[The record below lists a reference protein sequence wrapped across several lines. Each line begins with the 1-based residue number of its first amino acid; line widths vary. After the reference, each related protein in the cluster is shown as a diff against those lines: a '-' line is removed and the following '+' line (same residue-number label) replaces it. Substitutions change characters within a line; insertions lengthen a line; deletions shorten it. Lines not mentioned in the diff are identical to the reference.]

1 MKRKFLAKAITLGL
15 MLAVPF
21 GVDAATYI
29 PTQISY
35 PEAEKVNLR
44 YEFENGSTSKIS
56 DFGIGISNIDQK
68 YKYDSKEIN
77 DLTIIRTK
85 GSGGFLTASSNPFNL
100 TVGGKLTIKSLAN
113 PDPKKAW
120 GPTLHIDNSDNKNER
135 NMSLSANNIE
145 LSNDKSQAINLV
157 ARQEG
162 IRTKLNLNAVDS
174 ISISSEHS
182 GTINI
187 GVVDGNQVEGTINL
201 NIQAGN
207 NVTISSGAT
216 AISSTFNTGVINIDA
231 GNLLQ
236 ISSNDKAVQNT
247 GTLNLNQKP
256 STNTNL
262 QIIISGRVDN
272 SGTVKGTANTIT
284 LNSNNTNYAGIT
296 NSGKFTFIAN
306 DMMSITSGKSAIS
319 NSNTVNLQAGE
330 SINLQGTSKTVSNTG
345 NMSMQAKVIDVTAT
359 GKDFAVNN
367 AGTLNIN
374 SNLSDL
380 SDSQISFNNGVTN
393 AGVINAS
400 AENIGINSSKIS
412 AALVN
417 STAAGNVSLNATNNL
432 NITAADGT
440 GINNSVLGGTVNL
453 NAKSVNIEGNLK
465 SIDNKGT
472 FNINQNYTEGIDATT
487 LNIKNRVSNTQNSEN
502 QPGGTLKAQAGNIY
516 ITSEHQNEKSNYTVY
531 TSANSSTVLKA
542 TKGDIII
549 SSNKG
554 NDKYYNIDQGVMA
567 NGQVNLVAENGKVV
581 VDVYKRALQASADG
595 NANIKAKEVY
605 LTGGT
610 HAVNAYGGGKVTIDS
625 EMIYLEAKN
634 GKEYDATYGDYEL
647 GINISSGS
655 TVELKNAKEVSVIG
669 GISVKGTDVDDA
681 TKVSSLDINASDNIY
696 IQGTIKNVA
705 ETVSS
710 NPVTGGNINIGANNK
725 DVTINIDGDIYS
737 GEYPGAVKNDD
748 SETDVAK
755 ASGGSIN
762 ISLNNEK
769 SSLNG
774 NIFDKDPGADA
785 TNGVHLEVSNGA
797 TWTATGNSTVK
808 EVKSN
813 GGVINLA
820 GNDQNININNLTNGS
835 GSGETPNTTIIKTD
849 SINNKLNI
857 GSNENK
863 LEVEASSKVTDSM
876 GNDIQGGMEKLLKNI
891 NVEKGTKETT
901 VTAKAGS
908 VTGETTITRDTDGN
922 SSAAKEEVN
931 KDNAGISEMASIAL
945 MAWRAENNDM
955 NKRLGE
961 LRDSKG
967 EHGIWTRMVRGQSK
981 YGAQNVKNQYST
993 YQLGYDEKLSVDKNW
1008 TVGAAVSYTDAS
1020 SSFSTGHGENKS
1032 TGFAVYGSYL
1042 SDNGS
1047 FVDLIAKA
1055 ARLKNEF
1062 DVLGGAGKGDYETN
1076 GYSLSAEYGKRFT
1089 KDNGFWIEPQVELT
1103 YGYVGAVDYLTNNDV
1118 KVRQNGMDSLV
1129 GRIGFAMGRNIK
1141 AGNVYARASYLYD
1154 FDGETDVTFSKN
1166 RVTRGFEQDL
1176 GGGWWE
1182 VGVGTNIN
1190 LSDATHLYFDVEKT
1204 YGGNVAT
1211 PWQWNAGVRW
1221 SF

>member
-15 MLAVPF
+15 MLAMPF
-21 GVDAATYI
+21 GVEAATYI

-256 STNTNL
+256 STNTNS

-797 TWTATGNSTVK
+797 TWTTTGNSTVK

-993 YQLGYDEKLSVDKNW
+993 YQLGYDEKLSVDKHW

-1076 GYSLSAEYGKRFT
+1076 GYSLSAEYGKRVT

-1129 GRIGFAMGRNIK
+1129 GRIGFSMGRNIK

-1166 RVTRGFEQDL
+1166 SVTRGFKQDL

-1190 LSDATHLYFDVEKT
+1190 LSEATHLYFDVEKT

>member
-1 MKRKFLAKAITLGL
+1 
-15 MLAVPF
+15 
-21 GVDAATYI
+21 
-29 PTQISY
+29 
-35 PEAEKVNLR
+35 
-44 YEFENGSTSKIS
+44 
-56 DFGIGISNIDQK
+56 
-68 YKYDSKEIN
+68 
-77 DLTIIRTK
+77 
-85 GSGGFLTASSNPFNL
+85 
-100 TVGGKLTIKSLAN
+100 
-113 PDPKKAW
+113 
-120 GPTLHIDNSDNKNER
+120 
-135 NMSLSANNIE
+135 MSLSANNIE

-162 IRTKLNLNAVDS
+162 IRTNLNLNAVDS

-216 AISSTFNTGVINIDA
+216 AISSTFNTGVININA

-256 STNTNL
+256 STNTNS

-284 LNSNNTNYAGIT
+284 LNSNNANYAGIT
-296 NSGKFTFIAN
+296 NSGNFTFIAN
-306 DMMSITSGKSAIS
+306 DTMSITSGKSAIS

-330 SINLQGTSKTVSNTG
+330 SINLQGTSRTVSNTG

-393 AGVINAS
+393 AGVITAS

-432 NITAADGT
+432 NITADDGT

-531 TSANSSTVLKA
+531 TSANSSKELKA
-542 TKGDIII
+542 TKGEIII

-625 EMIYLEAKN
+625 EKIYLEAKN

-797 TWTATGNSTVK
+797 TWTTTGDSTVK

-813 GGVINLA
+813 GGVIDLA
-820 GNDQNININNLTNGS
+820 GNDQNVNINNLTNGS
-835 GSGETPNTTIIKTD
+835 GSGETPDATTIKTD

-857 GSNENK
+857 GSNETK
-863 LEVEASSKVTDSM
+863 LEVKASGKVTDSM
-876 GNDIQGGMEKLLKNI
+876 GNDVQGGMEKLLKNI
-891 NVEKGTKETT
+891 NVENGNKETT
-901 VTAKAGS
+901 VTAAAGS
-908 VTGETTITRDTDGN
+908 VTGETTITRDADGN

-955 NKRLGE
+955 NKRMGE
-961 LRDSKG
+961 LRNSKG

-993 YQLGYDEKLSVDKNW
+993 YQLGYDEKLSVDKHW
-1008 TVGAAVSYTDAS
+1008 TVGAAVSYTDTS

-1032 TGFAVYGSYL
+1032 TGFAIYGSYL

-1166 RVTRGFEQDL
+1166 SVTRGFKQDL

-1182 VGVGTNIN
+1182 VGVGTNLN
-1190 LSDATHLYFDVEKT
+1190 LSEATHLYFDVEKT

>member
-256 STNTNL
+256 STNTNS

-797 TWTATGNSTVK
+797 TWTTTGNSTVK

-993 YQLGYDEKLSVDKNW
+993 YQLGYDEKLSVDKHW

-1020 SSFSTGHGENKS
+1020 SNFSTGHGENKS

-1129 GRIGFAMGRNIK
+1129 GRIGFSMGRNIK

-1166 RVTRGFEQDL
+1166 NVTRGFEQDL

-1204 YGGNVAT
+1204 YGGNVVT

>member
-1 MKRKFLAKAITLGL
+1 M
-15 MLAVPF
+15 
-21 GVDAATYI
+21 
-29 PTQISY
+29 
-35 PEAEKVNLR
+35 
-44 YEFENGSTSKIS
+44 
-56 DFGIGISNIDQK
+56 
-68 YKYDSKEIN
+68 
-77 DLTIIRTK
+77 
-85 GSGGFLTASSNPFNL
+85 
-100 TVGGKLTIKSLAN
+100 
-113 PDPKKAW
+113 
-120 GPTLHIDNSDNKNER
+120 
-135 NMSLSANNIE
+135 
-145 LSNDKSQAINLV
+145 
-157 ARQEG
+157 
-162 IRTKLNLNAVDS
+162 
-174 ISISSEHS
+174 
-182 GTINI
+182 
-187 GVVDGNQVEGTINL
+187 
-201 NIQAGN
+201 
-207 NVTISSGAT
+207 
-216 AISSTFNTGVINIDA
+216 
-231 GNLLQ
+231 Q

-256 STNTNL
+256 STNTNS

-284 LNSNNTNYAGIT
+284 LNSNNANYAGIT
-296 NSGKFTFIAN
+296 NSGNFTFIAN
-306 DMMSITSGKSAIS
+306 DTMSITSGKSAIS

-330 SINLQGTSKTVSNTG
+330 SINLQGTSRTVSNTG

-380 SDSQISFNNGVTN
+380 SDRQISFNNGVTN
-393 AGVINAS
+393 AGVITAS

-531 TSANSSTVLKA
+531 TSANSSTELKA

-625 EMIYLEAKN
+625 EKIYLEAKN

-797 TWTATGNSTVK
+797 TWTTTGDSTVK

-813 GGVINLA
+813 GGVIDLA
-820 GNDQNININNLTNGS
+820 GNDQNVNINNLTNGS
-835 GSGETPNTTIIKTD
+835 GSGETPDATTIKTD

-857 GSNENK
+857 GSNETK
-863 LEVEASSKVTDSM
+863 LEVKASGKVTDSM
-876 GNDIQGGMEKLLKNI
+876 GNDVQGGMEKLLKNI
-891 NVEKGTKETT
+891 NVENGNKETT
-901 VTAKAGS
+901 VTAAAGS
-908 VTGETTITRDTDGN
+908 VTGETTITRDADGN

-1020 SSFSTGHGENKS
+1020 SSFSTGHCENKS

-1166 RVTRGFEQDL
+1166 RVTRGFKQDL

>member
-21 GVDAATYI
+21 GVEVATYN

-135 NMSLSANNIE
+135 NMSLSAKNVV
-145 LSNDKSQAINLV
+145 LSSDKSQAINLV
-157 ARQEG
+157 ARKEG
-162 IRTKLNLNAVDS
+162 IKTNLDLNATDS
-174 ISISSEHS
+174 INISSEKS

-187 GVVDGNQVEGTINL
+187 GVVDGNQVEGKINL

-231 GNLLQ
+231 VKLLQ
-236 ISSNDKAVQNT
+236 ISGNNTAVKNT

-256 STNTNL
+256 STNTNS
-262 QIIISGRVDN
+262 QITISGLVDN

-284 LNSNNTNYAGIT
+284 LSSANTNGIT
-296 NSGKFTFIAN
+296 NSGNFTFTAN

-453 NAKSVNIEGNLK
+453 NAKSVNIEGDLK
-465 SIDNKGT
+465 SIDNKGN
-472 FNINQNYTEGIDATT
+472 FNINQSYTEDIDATT
-487 LNIKNRVSNTQNSEN
+487 LNIKNRVSNAQ
-502 QPGGTLKAQAGNIY
+502 GGTLKAQAGNIY
-516 ITSEHQNEKSNYTVY
+516 ITSEHKNEQSNNTVY
-531 TSANSSTVLKA
+531 TSENSSTELKA
-542 TKGDIII
+542 TNGDIII
-549 SSNKG
+549 SNKG
-554 NDKYYNIDQGVMA
+554 NDKYCNIDQGVMA
-567 NGQVNLVAENGKVV
+567 SGKVDLVAENGKVV

-605 LTGGT
+605 LIGGT
-610 HAVNAYGGGKVTIDS
+610 HAVNAYRGGKITIDS
-625 EMIYLEAKN
+625 EKIYLEAKN

-655 TVELKNAKEVSVIG
+655 TVELKNAKDVSVIG
-669 GISVKGTDVDDA
+669 GISVKGNNVDAA
-681 TKVSSLDINASDNIY
+681 TGEVKVSSLDINASDNIY
-696 IQGTIKNVA
+696 IKGTIKNVS
-705 ETVSS
+705 EGVSS
-710 NPVTGGNINIGANNK
+710 DQVTGGNINIGSNNK
-725 DVTINIDGDIYS
+725 DVTIKIDGDIYS
-737 GEYPGAVKNDD
+737 GEYPGALEKDENGTIVGDNG
-748 SETDVAK
+748 VAK

-769 SSLNG
+769 SSLIG

-785 TNGVHLEVSNGA
+785 TNGVHLEVKNGA
-797 TWTATGNSTVK
+797 TWTTTGNSTVK

-813 GGVINLA
+813 GGIINLT
-820 GNDQNININNLTNGS
+820 GNDQNVNINNLTNGS
-835 GSGETPNTTIIKTD
+835 GSGETSKATTIKTD

-857 GSNENK
+857 GSNETK
-863 LEVEASSKVTDSM
+863 LEVKASGKVTDSM
-876 GNDIQGGMEKLLKNI
+876 GNDIQGGMEKLLNNI
-891 NVEKGTKETT
+891 YVENGTKETT
-901 VTAKAGS
+901 VTAAAGS
-908 VTGETTITRDTDGN
+908 VTGETTITRDSYGN
-922 SSAAKEEVN
+922 SSAAKEGVHKE
-931 KDNAGISEMASIAL
+931 NAGISEMASIAL

-961 LRDSKG
+961 LRNSKG

-1008 TVGAAVSYTDAS
+1008 TVGAALSYTDAS

-1032 TGFAVYGSYL
+1032 TGFAVYSSYL

-1166 RVTRGFEQDL
+1166 SVTRGFKQDL

>member
-44 YEFENGSTSKIS
+44 YKFENGSTSKIS

-256 STNTNL
+256 STNTNS

-487 LNIKNRVSNTQNSEN
+487 LNIKNRVSNTRNSEN

-797 TWTATGNSTVK
+797 TWTTTGNSTVK

-961 LRDSKG
+961 LRNSKG

-1129 GRIGFAMGRNIK
+1129 GRIGFSMGRNIK

-1166 RVTRGFEQDL
+1166 GVPRSFEQDL

-1182 VGVGTNIN
+1182 VGVGTNLN

>member
-21 GVDAATYI
+21 GVEAATYI

-162 IRTKLNLNAVDS
+162 IRTNLNLNAVDS

-231 GNLLQ
+231 VKLLQ
-236 ISSNDKAVQNT
+236 ISGNNTAVKNT

-256 STNTNL
+256 STNTNS
-262 QIIISGRVDN
+262 QITISGLVDN

-284 LNSNNTNYAGIT
+284 LSSANTNGIT
-296 NSGKFTFIAN
+296 NSGNFTFTAN
-306 DMMSITSGKSAIS
+306 DTMSITSGKSAIS
-319 NSNTVNLQAGE
+319 NSNTVNLQAE
-330 SINLQGTSKTVSNTG
+330 NSINLQGTSKTVSNTG

-393 AGVINAS
+393 SGAITAS
-400 AENIGINSSKIS
+400 AENIDINSSKIS

-417 STAAGNVSLNATNNL
+417 STAAGNVSLNATNSL
-432 NITAADGT
+432 NITAADST
-440 GINNSVLGGTVNL
+440 GINNSALGGTVNL
-453 NAKSVNIEGNLK
+453 NAKLVNIEGNLK

-472 FNINQNYTEGIDATT
+472 LNINQSYSEDIDATT
-487 LNIKNRVSNTQNSEN
+487 LNIKNRVSNTQNSED
-502 QPGGTLKAQAGNIY
+502 QLGGTLKAQAGNIY
-516 ITSEHQNEKSNYTVY
+516 ITSEHQNVASSNYTVY
-531 TSANSSTVLKA
+531 TSANSSTELKA

-567 NGQVNLVAENGKVV
+567 NSQVNLVAENGKVV

-605 LTGGT
+605 LIGAT
-610 HAVNAYGGGKVTIDS
+610 HAVNAYRGGTITIDS
-625 EMIYLEAKN
+625 EKIYLEAKN

-725 DVTINIDGDIYS
+725 DVIINIDGDIYS

-785 TNGVHLEVSNGA
+785 TNGVHLEVKNGA
-797 TWTATGNSTVK
+797 TWTTTGDSTVK

-820 GNDQNININNLTNGS
+820 GNDQNVNINNLTNGS
-835 GSGETPNTTIIKTD
+835 GSGETPDATTIKTD
-849 SINNKLNI
+849 SINNKLTI
-857 GSNENK
+857 GKNENK
-863 LEVEASSKVTDSM
+863 LEVKASGKVTDSM
-876 GNDIQGGMEKLLKNI
+876 GNDVQGGMEKLLKNI
-891 NVEKGTKETT
+891 NVENGNKETT
-901 VTAKAGS
+901 VTAAAGS
-908 VTGETTITRDTDGN
+908 VTGETTITRDADGN

-961 LRDSKG
+961 LRNSKG

-1129 GRIGFAMGRNIK
+1129 GRIGFSMGRNIK

-1166 RVTRGFEQDL
+1166 NVTRGFEQDL

>member
-1 MKRKFLAKAITLGL
+1 M
-15 MLAVPF
+15 
-21 GVDAATYI
+21 
-29 PTQISY
+29 
-35 PEAEKVNLR
+35 
-44 YEFENGSTSKIS
+44 
-56 DFGIGISNIDQK
+56 
-68 YKYDSKEIN
+68 
-77 DLTIIRTK
+77 
-85 GSGGFLTASSNPFNL
+85 
-100 TVGGKLTIKSLAN
+100 
-113 PDPKKAW
+113 
-120 GPTLHIDNSDNKNER
+120 
-135 NMSLSANNIE
+135 
-145 LSNDKSQAINLV
+145 
-157 ARQEG
+157 
-162 IRTKLNLNAVDS
+162 
-174 ISISSEHS
+174 
-182 GTINI
+182 
-187 GVVDGNQVEGTINL
+187 
-201 NIQAGN
+201 
-207 NVTISSGAT
+207 
-216 AISSTFNTGVINIDA
+216 
-231 GNLLQ
+231 
-236 ISSNDKAVQNT
+236 
-247 GTLNLNQKP
+247 
-256 STNTNL
+256 
-262 QIIISGRVDN
+262 
-272 SGTVKGTANTIT
+272 
-284 LNSNNTNYAGIT
+284 
-296 NSGKFTFIAN
+296 
-306 DMMSITSGKSAIS
+306 
-319 NSNTVNLQAGE
+319 
-330 SINLQGTSKTVSNTG
+330 
-345 NMSMQAKVIDVTAT
+345 
-359 GKDFAVNN
+359 
-367 AGTLNIN
+367 
-374 SNLSDL
+374 
-380 SDSQISFNNGVTN
+380 
-393 AGVINAS
+393 
-400 AENIGINSSKIS
+400 
-412 AALVN
+412 
-417 STAAGNVSLNATNNL
+417 
-432 NITAADGT
+432 
-440 GINNSVLGGTVNL
+440 
-453 NAKSVNIEGNLK
+453 
-465 SIDNKGT
+465 
-472 FNINQNYTEGIDATT
+472 
-487 LNIKNRVSNTQNSEN
+487 
-502 QPGGTLKAQAGNIY
+502 
-516 ITSEHQNEKSNYTVY
+516 
-531 TSANSSTVLKA
+531 
-542 TKGDIII
+542 
-549 SSNKG
+549 
-554 NDKYYNIDQGVMA
+554 
-567 NGQVNLVAENGKVV
+567 
-581 VDVYKRALQASADG
+581 
-595 NANIKAKEVY
+595 
-605 LTGGT
+605 
-610 HAVNAYGGGKVTIDS
+610 
-625 EMIYLEAKN
+625 
-634 GKEYDATYGDYEL
+634 
-647 GINISSGS
+647 
-655 TVELKNAKEVSVIG
+655 
-669 GISVKGTDVDDA
+669 
-681 TKVSSLDINASDNIY
+681 
-696 IQGTIKNVA
+696 
-705 ETVSS
+705 
-710 NPVTGGNINIGANNK
+710 TGGNINIGANNK

-797 TWTATGNSTVK
+797 TWTTTGNSTVK

-993 YQLGYDEKLSVDKNW
+993 YQLGYDEKLSVDKHW

-1118 KVRQNGMDSLV
+1118 QVRQNGMDSLV
-1129 GRIGFAMGRNIK
+1129 GRIGFSMGRNIK

-1166 RVTRGFEQDL
+1166 SVTRGFKQDL

-1190 LSDATHLYFDVEKT
+1190 LSEATHLYFDVEKT

>member
-85 GSGGFLTASSNPFNL
+85 GSGGFLTASSNQFNL

-162 IRTKLNLNAVDS
+162 IRTNLNLNAVDS

-216 AISSTFNTGVINIDA
+216 AISSTFNTGVININA

-256 STNTNL
+256 STNTNS

-284 LNSNNTNYAGIT
+284 LNSNNANYAGIT
-296 NSGKFTFIAN
+296 NSGNFTFIAN
-306 DMMSITSGKSAIS
+306 DTMSITSGKSAIS

-330 SINLQGTSKTVSNTG
+330 SINLQGTSRTVSNTG

-393 AGVINAS
+393 AGVITAS

-417 STAAGNVSLNATNNL
+417 STAAGNVYLNATNNL
-432 NITAADGT
+432 NITADDGT

-531 TSANSSTVLKA
+531 TSANSSTELKA

-625 EMIYLEAKN
+625 EKIYLEAKN

-797 TWTATGNSTVK
+797 TWTTTGDSTVK

-813 GGVINLA
+813 GGVIDLA
-820 GNDQNININNLTNGS
+820 GNDQNVNINNLTNGS
-835 GSGETPNTTIIKTD
+835 GSGETPDATTIKTD

-857 GSNENK
+857 GSNETK
-863 LEVEASSKVTDSM
+863 LEVKASGKVTDSM
-876 GNDIQGGMEKLLKNI
+876 GNDVQGGMEKLLKNI
-891 NVEKGTKETT
+891 NVENGNKETT
-901 VTAKAGS
+901 VTAAAGS
-908 VTGETTITRDTDGN
+908 VTGETTITRDADGN

-961 LRDSKG
+961 LRNSKG

-993 YQLGYDEKLSVDKNW
+993 YQLGYDEKLSVDKDW

-1032 TGFAVYGSYL
+1032 TGFAIYGSYL

-1166 RVTRGFEQDL
+1166 SVTRGFKQDL

-1182 VGVGTNIN
+1182 VGVGTNLN
-1190 LSDATHLYFDVEKT
+1190 LSEATHLYFDVEKT

>member
-182 GTINI
+182 GNINI

-256 STNTNL
+256 STNTNS

-737 GEYPGAVKNDD
+737 GEYPDAVKNDD

-797 TWTATGNSTVK
+797 TWTTNGNSTVK

-813 GGVINLA
+813 GGVINLT
-820 GNDQNININNLTNGS
+820 GNDQNVNINNLTNGS
-835 GSGETPNTTIIKTD
+835 GSGETPDATTIKTD
-849 SINNKLNI
+849 SINNKLKI

-876 GNDIQGGMEKLLKNI
+876 GNDIQGGMKKLLNNI
-891 NVEKGTKETT
+891 NVENGTKETT
-901 VTAKAGS
+901 VTAAAGS
-908 VTGETTITRDTDGN
+908 VTGETTITRDADGN
-922 SSAAKEEVN
+922 SSAAKEEVH
-931 KDNAGISEMASIAL
+931 KENAGISEMASIAL

-961 LRDSKG
+961 LRNSKG

-1055 ARLKNEF
+1055 ARLKNKF

-1166 RVTRGFEQDL
+1166 GVTRGFEQDL

-1182 VGVGTNIN
+1182 VGVGTNLN

>member
-85 GSGGFLTASSNPFNL
+85 GSGGFLTASSNQFNL

-162 IRTKLNLNAVDS
+162 IRTNLNLNAVDS

-256 STNTNL
+256 STNTNS

-284 LNSNNTNYAGIT
+284 LNSNNANYAGIT
-296 NSGKFTFIAN
+296 NSGNFTFIAN
-306 DMMSITSGKSAIS
+306 DTMSITSGKSAIS

-330 SINLQGTSKTVSNTG
+330 SINLQGTSRTVSNTG

-393 AGVINAS
+393 AGVITAS

-531 TSANSSTVLKA
+531 TSANSSTELKA

-625 EMIYLEAKN
+625 EKIYLEAKN

-797 TWTATGNSTVK
+797 TWTTTGDSTVK

-813 GGVINLA
+813 GGVIDLA
-820 GNDQNININNLTNGS
+820 GNDQNVNINNLTNGS
-835 GSGETPNTTIIKTD
+835 GSGETPDATTIKTD

-857 GSNENK
+857 GSNETK
-863 LEVEASSKVTDSM
+863 LEVKASGKVTDSV
-876 GNDIQGGMEKLLKNI
+876 GNDVQGGMEKLLKNI
-891 NVEKGTKETT
+891 NVENGNKETT
-901 VTAKAGS
+901 VTAAAGS
-908 VTGETTITRDTDGN
+908 VTGETTITRDADGN
-922 SSAAKEEVN
+922 IGTATEDIN

-961 LRDSKG
+961 LRNSKG

-1042 SDNGS
+1042 SDNSS

-1166 RVTRGFEQDL
+1166 SVTRGFKQDL

-1190 LSDATHLYFDVEKT
+1190 LSEVTHLYFDVEKT